1 MKNRFFIKSAIV
13 LVCLSIQSLSV
24 IAQQSAT
31 IGEVRNEKGVI
42 TNSMEAEKVL
52 KGGLSAAAKV
62 SNLRIEWVGDTE
74 NKFYLIGSISEDGV
88 SAKAI
93 QLEQNGLQ
101 LRAVGG
107 PGVEMT
113 CTGVNCSRC
122 DLSLRKFK
130 FYCVCE
136 ESNRPGEQG
145 YCNMTSKF
153 IVTPW

>member
-1 MKNRFFIKSAIV
+1 MENRLFLRAAV
-13 LVCLSIQSLSV
+13 LLLGMTIQSFSV
-24 IAQQSAT
+24 FAQQSAT
-31 IGEVRNEKGVI
+31 IGEVRNALGII
-42 TNSMEAEKVL
+42 TNSTEAEKVL
-52 KGGLSAAAKV
+52 KGGLSVGAKV
-62 SNLRIEWVGDTE
+62 SDLRIEWIGDAE
-74 NKFYLIGSISEDGV
+74 NKYYLIGSISGDPV

-93 QLEQNGLQ
+93 QLEQKGIQ

-107 PGVEMT
+107 PGVEIT

-122 DLSLRKFK
+122 DLNMRKFK

-136 ESNRPGEQG
+136 ESTLSEEG

>member
-1 MKNRFFIKSAIV
+1 MKNRLFLKPATV
-13 LVCLSIQSLSV
+13 LLFLSIHALSSF
-24 IAQQSAT
+24 AQQSAI
-31 IGEVRNEKGVI
+31 IGEVRDGKGVI
-42 TNSMEAEKVL
+42 TNSTEAEKVL
-52 KGGLSAAAKV
+52 KGGLTSTATI
-62 SNLRIEWVGDTE
+62 SNLRIEWIGNTE
-74 NKFYLIGSISEDGV
+74 NKYYLIGSISGDLV
-88 SAKAI
+88 SAKGI

-107 PGVEMT
+107 PGVEIT

-122 DLSLRKFK
+122 DLVMKKFQ